1 MLILMTQGT
10 RVTLAVGPEI
20 VLVDRAVRGA
30 WSAVVAQDR
39 SAQRVDVSPGDD
51 DAAGAIAQACAPTL
65 FGDLVVVVIRGIDEL
80 GDEGADALKSVLADQ
95 PDNVWLVLTHPGGVK
110 GKALIDAA
118 KASGAEVIECKE
130 LKKGKTTTDFL
141 VKEFARGKRKISAD
155 ALAVLYDSVGQDL
168 PMLVAATSQL
178 MSDVENEPIGVSDVR
193 EYFDGVAE
201 VAGFAVSDAVWDRR
215 GAEAVRSLRQMTLT
229 TDHSRV
235 GVSAVMAIANGLR
248 SIVRVAAMPPGASDA
263 DIARQAGVPPWKVTM
278 LQRQWSKW
286 SGDQRR
292 VARAAV
298 ELADADGAM
307 KGGVGEGTSLDAE
320 QKVFLLEGI
329 VARLSRRD

>member
-1 MLILMTQGT
+1 MLGSMTQPA
-10 RVTLAVGPEI
+10 RVTLALGPEV
-20 VLVDRAVRGA
+20 VLVDRVVRAACLAVA
-30 WSAVVAQDR
+30 AMDPA
-39 SAQRVDVSPGDD
+39 AQRVDVVPGDEE
-51 DAAGAIAQACAPTL
+51 AAQAIAQACAPTL
-65 FGDLVVVVIRGIDEL
+65 FGDLVAVVIRGIDEL
-80 GDEGADALKSVLADQ
+80 GDDGAEALKGVLADQ

-118 KASGAEVIECKE
+118 KAVGADIVECKE
-130 LKKGKTTTDFL
+130 LKKGKATHEFL
-141 VKEFARGKRKISAD
+141 TKEFARGKRKITSD
-155 ALAVLYDSVGQDL
+155 ALTVLYDSIGQDL

-178 MSDVENEPIGVSDVR
+178 MSDVESDPIGVDDVR

-201 VAGFAVSDAVWDRR
+201 VAGFAISDAVWDRR

-229 TDHSRV
+229 TDHARV
-235 GVSAVMAIANGLR
+235 GVSAVMAMAGGLR

-278 LQRQWSKW
+278 LKRQWSKW

-307 KGGVGEGTSLDAE
+307 KGGVGEGTSLDTE
-320 QKVFLLEGI
+320 QKVFLLEDL

>member
-1 MLILMTQGT
+1 MLGPMTQPA
-10 RVTLAVGPEI
+10 RVTLALGPEV
-20 VLVDRAVRGA
+20 VLVDRAVRTA
-30 WSAVVAQDR
+30 WLAVAAMDSA
-39 SAQRVDVSPGDD
+39 AQRVDVAPGDEE
-51 DAAGAIAQACAPTL
+51 AAQAIAQACAPTL
-65 FGDLVVVVIRGIDEL
+65 FGDLVAVVIRGIDEL
-80 GDEGADALKSVLADQ
+80 GEDGAEALKGVLADQ

-118 KASGAEVIECKE
+118 KAAGADIVECKE
-130 LKKGKTTTDFL
+130 LKKGKPTTEFL
-141 VKEFARGKRKISAD
+141 AKEFARGRRKITSE
-155 ALAVLYDSVGQDL
+155 ALTVLYDSIGQDL

-178 MSDVENEPIGVSDVR
+178 MSDVESDPIGVDDVR

-201 VAGFAVSDAVWDRR
+201 VAGFAISDAVWDRR

-229 TDHSRV
+229 TDHARV
-235 GVSAVMAIANGLR
+235 GVSAVMAMAGGLR

-278 LQRQWSKW
+278 LKRQWSKW

-320 QKVFLLEGI
+320 QKVFLLEDL

>member
-1 MLILMTQGT
+1 MLILMEQGT

-20 VLVDRAVRGA
+20 VLVDRVVRGA

-118 KASGAEVIECKE
+118 KASGAEVVECKE

-141 VKEFARGKRKISAD
+141 VKEFARGKRKISAE
-155 ALAVLYDSVGQDL
+155 ALTVLYDSVGQDL

-235 GVSAVMAIANGLR
+235 GVSAVMAIASGLR

-278 LQRQWSKW
+278 LKRQWSKW

-320 QKVFLLEGI
+320 QKVFLLEGM

>member
-1 MLILMTQGT
+1 MLILMEQGT

-20 VLVDRAVRGA
+20 VLVDRVVRGA

-39 SAQRVDVSPGDD
+39 LAQRVDVSPGDD

-80 GDEGADALKSVLADQ
+80 GDEGAEALKHVLADQ

-118 KASGAEVIECKE
+118 KASGAEVVECKE

-141 VKEFARGKRKISAD
+141 VKEFARGKRKISAE
-155 ALAVLYDSVGQDL
+155 ALTVLYDSVGQDL

-178 MSDVENEPIGVSDVR
+178 MSDVENDPIEVTDVR

-235 GVSAVMAIANGLR
+235 GVSAVMAIASGLR

-278 LQRQWSKW
+278 LKRQWSKW

-320 QKVFLLEGI
+320 QKVFLLEGM